1 MKNTEAT
8 ANTAANTRS
17 TVTSDTPSEL
27 GLIKIHDNVL
37 ASLVSRAVLGV
48 EGVSRLAGSAI
59 IDNLAGMV
67 GSHSRA
73 IEIVKDGD
81 DKLKIVVKV
90 NMIFG
95 TVIPVAAVA
104 IQQQV
109 IEQVEGAA
117 GVTVAAVDVI
127 VQQLDS
133 EMPEDDTDEI
143 SSVDAATAAAR
154 AAMTGMPAIG

>member
-1 MKNTEAT
+1 MKNTEST
-8 ANTAANTRS
+8 SNAAVARA
-17 TVTSDTPSEL
+17 TVTSDTNSEL

-37 ASLVSRAVLGV
+37 AALVSRAVLGV
-48 EGVSRLAGSAI
+48 EGVSRLAGSVL

-73 IEIVKDGD
+73 IEIIKDGD

-90 NMIFG
+90 NILFD
-95 TVIPVAAVA
+95 TVIPAVA
-104 IQQQV
+104 VEIQRQV

-117 GVTVAAVDVI
+117 GVNVASVDVV

-133 EMPEDDTDEI
+133 VEEELEDDD
-143 SSVDAATAAAR
+143 DAAAADALSAGH
-154 AAMTGMPAIG
+154 AALAGMPAIG